1 MSKVTPIDG
10 ATSLT
15 TDARPLVARI
25 TDSLREEIEQGEFEA
40 GERLSSETELAR
52 QHSVSRA
59 VIREAIAILRSKG
72 IIEVRRGVGAF
83 VAERVQEQVPFS
95 DLSLERISSVIELI
109 ELRLGFETEA
119 ASLAA
124 ARRSATQLEAIFDAH
139 RRVGE
144 SVEKGEP
151 TRYTDF
157 NLHLK
162 IAEATQN
169 SRFPELMMLVKA
181 GMVAAGPKAVSED
194 SASLLPKNPHLQE
207 EHGKIVN
214 AILRGS
220 ADDAR
225 SAMRAHL
232 EGSLDRYKNLLLARI
247 AM

>member
-1 MSKVTPIDG
+1 MNKT
-10 ATSLT
+10 TSLDSLSLAA

-25 TDSLREEIEQGEFEA
+25 TDTLREGIEHGDLEA
-40 GERLSSETELAR
+40 GDRLSSETELAR

-59 VIREAIAILRSKG
+59 VVREAIAILRSKG
-72 IIEVRRGVGAF
+72 LVEVRRGVGAF
-83 VAERVQEQVPFS
+83 VAERVQEPVPFA

-124 ARRSATQLEAIFDAH
+124 TRRSATQLEAIFDAH
-139 RRVGE
+139 RRV
-144 SVEKGEP
+144 
-151 TRYTDF
+151 
-157 NLHLK
+157 K

-169 SRFPELMMLVKA
+169 SRFPELMLLVKA
-181 GMVAAGPKAVSED
+181 GMVAAGPKAISED

-207 EHGKIVN
+207 EHGRIVN

-220 ADDAR
+220 SEDAR
-225 SAMRAHL
+225 AAMRAHL
-232 EGSLDRYKNLLLARI
+232 EGSLERYKNLLLARI

>member
-1 MSKVTPIDG
+1 MNKSTLLDG
-10 ATSLT
+10 PTLPA

-25 TDSLREEIEQGEFEA
+25 TDSLREGIEHGQFGA

-59 VIREAIAILRSKG
+59 VIREAIAILRSNG
-72 IIEVRRGVGAF
+72 LVEVRRGVGAF
-83 VAERVQEQVPFS
+83 VAERVLEPVPFA

-124 ARRSATQLEAIFDAH
+124 ARRSATQLEAILQAH
-139 RRVGE
+139 RRVAE
-144 SVEKGEP
+144 SIEEDHP

-157 NLHLK
+157 NLHLR

-169 SRFPELMMLVKA
+169 SRFPELMLLVKA
-181 GMVAAGPKAVSED
+181 GMVAAGPKAISED

-214 AILRGS
+214 AIVRGS
-220 ADDAR
+220 STDAR

-232 EGSLDRYKNLLLARI
+232 EGSLERYKNLLLARM

>member
-1 MSKVTPIDG
+1 MNKT
-10 ATSLT
+10 TSLEGLT
-15 TDARPLVARI
+15 LPATDARPLVARI
-25 TDSLREEIEQGEFEA
+25 TESLREGIEHGDLEA
-40 GERLSSETELAR
+40 GDRLSSETELAR

-59 VIREAIAILRSKG
+59 VVREAIAILRSKG
-72 IIEVRRGVGAF
+72 LVEVRRGVGAF
-83 VAERVQEQVPFS
+83 VAERVQEPVPFA

-124 ARRSATQLEAIFDAH
+124 TRRSATQLEAILDAH
-139 RRVGE
+139 RQVAQDIERE
-144 SVEKGEP
+144 QP

-169 SRFPELMMLVKA
+169 SRFPELMLLVKA
-181 GMVAAGPKAVSED
+181 GMVAAGPKAISED

-207 EHGKIVN
+207 EHGRIVN

-220 ADDAR
+220 SEDAR
-225 SAMRAHL
+225 AAMRAHL
-232 EGSLDRYKNLLLARI
+232 EGSLERYKNLLLARI

>member
-1 MSKVTPIDG
+1 MNKSTPLG
-10 ATSLT
+10 GSALPTA
-15 TDARPLVARI
+15 DARPLVARI
-25 TDSLREEIEQGEFEA
+25 TASLREGIELGELGT
-40 GERLSSETELAR
+40 GERLLSEIELAR

-59 VIREAIAILRSKG
+59 VVREAIAILRSNG
-72 IIEVRRGVGAF
+72 LVEVRRGVGAF
-83 VAERVQEQVPFS
+83 VAERVQEPVPFA

-124 ARRSATQLEAIFDAH
+124 ARRSATQLEAILEAH
-139 RRVGE
+139 RRVAE
-144 SVEKGEP
+144 SIEEEQS

-157 NLHLK
+157 NLHLR

-181 GMVAAGPKAVSED
+181 GMVAAGPKATSED

-207 EHGKIVN
+207 EHGRIVN
-214 AILRGS
+214 AIVRGS

-232 EGSLDRYKNLLLARI
+232 EGSLERYKNLLLARI